1 MAGQISVLEKELLGS
16 RSEQRTLSV
25 LGATGSIGNSTLDLV
40 RRNPDSFKI
49 HALSAHSN
57 VEELAKL
64 ATEFGAKCAVIGDE
78 SRFKELQALLSGTD
92 TKVSAGISALEEAA
106 ADGPADLVMS
116 ALVGAAGLA
125 PTLAALRAGINVALA
140 NKESLVCAGD
150 LVMELAAKTGAE
162 ILPVDSE
169 HNAIFQVFDTR
180 RPKDISRIIL
190 TASGGP
196 FRTYAK
202 EKMEN
207 ITVQQALD
215 HPNWSMGKKI
225 TIDSATMMNKGLELI
240 EAYYLFPV
248 ELSQID
254 VVVHPQ
260 SVVHS
265 MVEYVD
271 GSVLAQMGAPDMR
284 IPISYALAWPHRLE
298 TPAEK
303 LDLLEVKRL
312 DFEPVDDL
320 RFPALNL
327 SRMCLEKGEG
337 RTIVLNAAN
346 EVAVEAFLAG
356 RISFTAI
363 TALVSATLE
372 HADKENWRLEPQDFE
387 GVMALDKASRHLAET
402 LL

>member
-1 MAGQISVLEKELLGS
+1 MTGQISVLEKELVGS
-16 RSEQRTLSV
+16 RNERRTLSV
-25 LGATGSIGNSTLDLV
+25 LGATGSIGTSTLDLV

-64 ATEFGAKCAVIGDE
+64 AIEFGAECAVIGDE
-78 SRFKELQALLSGTD
+78 KLFKELQTLLSGTN
-92 TKVSAGISALEEAA
+92 TKPSAGINALEEAA
-106 ADGPADLVMS
+106 GGPADLVMS

-150 LVMELAAKTGAE
+150 LVMELAAKTGAD

-196 FRTYAK
+196 FRTFDK

-207 ITVQQALD
+207 ITVRQALD
-215 HPNWSMGKKI
+215 HPNWTMGKKI

-248 ELSQID
+248 DLSQID

-271 GSVLAQMGAPDMR
+271 GSVLAQMGTPDMR
-284 IPISYALAWPHRLE
+284 IPISYALAWPSRLP

-303 LDLLEVKRL
+303 LDLLDVKRL
-312 DFEPVDDL
+312 DFEPVDDV
-320 RFPALNL
+320 RFPALGL

-346 EVAVEAFLAG
+346 EVAVEAFLSG
-356 RISFTAI
+356 RISFSAI
-363 TALVSATLE
+363 TSLVRSALE
-372 HADKENWRLEPQDFE
+372 HADKENWRLQPQDFE
-387 GVMALDKASRHLAET
+387 GVMALDKTARHLAET